1 MLRSLLITTA
11 ALAALALPLV
21 AQTLAP
27 PADTSDPRI
36 VVLLPNDVAI
46 DKGLKK
52 EMEKFIAAER
62 RLIQENVGSMRMLRD
77 SISANP
83 ASFRAKGLRA
93 EDIDSSLAMFP
104 PDPGRIDFG
113 ALTSMAVASFLNS
126 LILDR
131 YRHGAVAISYAP
143 VSLDSA
149 GLGTVAAAYRASY
162 LVALPS
168 LKLLRK
174 KGKLQATLRL
184 AIFEA
189 GKPQAMADTTLTVAA
204 DDLPAGAGCN
214 EGTVQCV
221 MNAGTRPAAAYA
233 AAQIKSHLPKN
244 LYGAQLKGARAK
256 VLQERYLA
264 QAVPLR
270 IRNVLPIDSTMPML
284 SAAYSWLVNRDTT
297 QFVVLFAGAGKH
309 TAYEPEESRSGSG
322 KKGLGDFSDL
332 DDAANTY
339 AFALTAASVNGHWY
353 FAKQDFTYFDTE
365 SVEEARKEFLLG
377 LQRYEL
383 FLPDGTEPVNP
394 AFWSTG
400 LFAHV
405 EDPATTRELAPA
417 DPAARR
423 KLKRESA
430 HVGMIRFVAD
440 QIGDEQRRE

>member
-1 MLRSLLITTA
+1 
-11 ALAALALPLV
+11 
-21 AQTLAP
+21 
-27 PADTSDPRI
+27 
-36 VVLLPNDVAI
+36 
-46 DKGLKK
+46 
-52 EMEKFIAAER
+52 
-62 RLIQENVGSMRMLRD
+62 
-77 SISANP
+77 
-83 ASFRAKGLRA
+83 
-93 EDIDSSLAMFP
+93 
-104 PDPGRIDFG
+104 
-113 ALTSMAVASFLNS
+113 
-126 LILDR
+126 
-131 YRHGAVAISYAP
+131 
-143 VSLDSA
+143 
-149 GLGTVAAAYRASY
+149 
-162 LVALPS
+162 
-168 LKLLRK
+168 
-174 KGKLQATLRL
+174 
-184 AIFEA
+184 
-189 GKPQAMADTTLTVAA
+189 
-204 DDLPAGAGCN
+204 
-214 EGTVQCV
+214 
-221 MNAGTRPAAAYA
+221 
-233 AAQIKSHLPKN
+233 
-244 LYGAQLKGARAK
+244 
-256 VLQERYLA
+256 
-264 QAVPLR
+264 
-270 IRNVLPIDSTMPML
+270 
-284 SAAYSWLVNRDTT
+284 VNRDTT